1 MIKKF
6 FLSVGIFTIIAI
18 CFICIVANIKYQNEW
33 VTYKPDLESRL
44 ENSSDCYLCGEN
56 SKSLMGYYRNYG
68 DLLLVYL
75 PTWDIWPAHI
85 FDEDI
90 DTAGSSSIMGTS
102 RDGL

>member
-6 FLSVGIFTIIAI
+6 FLSMGIFTIIAV
-18 CFICIVANIKYQNEW
+18 CFIYVVANMKYQNEW

-68 DLLLVYL
+68 DLLLVYFQPGIYGRPIYL
-75 PTWDIWPAHI
+75 TRILMRLDQVV
-85 FDEDI
+85 
-90 DTAGSSSIMGTS
+90 
-102 RDGL
+102 